1 MERREDVDRLDNKSL
16 DGQFLWEL
24 QRGFEL
30 SPRESSLIVETV
42 HLYYGQSP
50 EVRSGRV
57 SLWVVQRDASVGKP
71 IAELPKIE
79 VWVTLDAGREDI

>member
-1 MERREDVDRLDNKSL
+1 M
-16 DGQFLWEL
+16 
-24 QRGFEL
+24 
-30 SPRESSLIVETV
+30 IVETV

-71 IAELPKIE
+71 VCELPKIVV
-79 VWVTLDAGREDI
+79 VWVTLDAGREDLEAYDAYGHTGLRRQKILRISEEIVDQGGIAKRI